1 VNVAVNRNLH
11 RFAVF
16 GLAGGFCAWSA
27 GFIYRSS
34 FIGID
39 GARYFSLFDDAMISM
54 RYAWNFSH
62 GDGLVWNVGERVQGY
77 TNLLMTLVMS
87 VATLVFGRS
96 ASVLAIQVLGVGFM
110 IAIAVIAMR
119 VSDRVLPGLPD
130 GRRELTRSL
139 AFFCALAYYPLP
151 FWSLMGMETGL
162 LAFLV
167 LGGVL
172 GAFCYAD
179 TLNAK
184 FILATAGSLGM
195 ASLTRLD
202 SILFA
207 ALVFGFIA
215 WGAKTDRRNRRRI
228 LAHLAGSL
236 VLFGLLA
243 LSQFIFQYSY
253 YGEALPNTYTLK
265 LTGMALG
272 ERLRNGAGYLIP
284 FFKESIVI
292 WILAGVGLACAWNAR
307 AALLASLAVSALLY
321 QLYVGGD
328 AWNYWRII
336 APTMPLIF
344 LLAIVG
350 TDQLWAMTVSRRGV
364 LVAGTVGVAVLSA
377 SIRFLPEIILI
388 RRAYMVAN
396 NEENV
401 NAAVALNRLTT
412 DDATLA
418 VLFAGSLPYYIDRKA
433 IDLLGKSDP
442 YIARLAP
449 DLSGSISWSGMKSV
463 PGHNKYDLDYSI
475 KKLEPTYA
483 QILEWG
489 TDNLTEWAS
498 TRYVTVDYRGVRL
511 YLRRGSP
518 TVIWAN
524 TKAH

>member
-1 VNVAVNRNLH
+1 
-11 RFAVF
+11 
-16 GLAGGFCAWSA
+16 
-27 GFIYRSS
+27 
-34 FIGID
+34 
-39 GARYFSLFDDAMISM
+39 
-54 RYAWNFSH
+54 
-62 GDGLVWNVGERVQGY
+62 
-77 TNLLMTLVMS
+77 
-87 VATLVFGRS
+87 
-96 ASVLAIQVLGVGFM
+96 
-110 IAIAVIAMR
+110 
-119 VSDRVLPGLPD
+119 
-130 GRRELTRSL
+130 
-139 AFFCALAYYPLP
+139 
-151 FWSLMGMETGL
+151 
-162 LAFLV
+162 
-167 LGGVL
+167 
-172 GAFCYAD
+172 
-179 TLNAK
+179 
-184 FILATAGSLGM
+184 
-195 ASLTRLD
+195 
-202 SILFA
+202 
-207 ALVFGFIA
+207 
-215 WGAKTDRRNRRRI
+215 
-228 LAHLAGSL
+228 
-236 VLFGLLA
+236 
-243 LSQFIFQYSY
+243 
-253 YGEALPNTYTLK
+253 
-265 LTGMALG
+265 MALG